1 MLQACAVNFT
11 RFLYDHC
18 NLPDNHRHIYIY
30 GSKLFFSTSLGIIS
44 ILLISYLI
52 GSIASGILFV
62 LIFVSIRLF
71 VGGFHAK
78 TYGRCFWLSNSV
90 FLITL
95 GGATLLEN
103 CHSLTIALIL
113 ICSVGVIW
121 TLAPIRNSHHPLSEK
136 TYQKNKKIGRFLTI
150 LECTMSIFVYLIWA
164 NLSVLSISIT
174 SIAAVAVMMIIGRLK
189 ERRTYHG

>member
-18 NLPDNHRHIYIY
+18 NLPDNQRHIYIY

-136 TYQKNKKIGRFLTI
+136 TYQKNKKNWPLPYNIG
-150 LECTMSIFVYLIWA
+150 VYDVNFRVL
-164 NLSVLSISIT
+164 NLGQSFRPIHFHNINCSCCCDDDNW
-174 SIAAVAVMMIIGRLK
+174 
-189 ERRTYHG
+189 